1 MTVNEI
7 TDYKSNKVKI
17 KLDNGIA
24 FVLYKGDL
32 PKYDIKTGE
41 LGEEVFD
48 EIWNELLP
56 KRALSRSLKII
67 TGRDMTEWMLMKKL
81 EEDGYPDEII
91 TNVISRLRNERL
103 LDDTRFIR
111 GFIEAKSLKKS
122 KRDIMIALSA
132 KGIDVHTAERIF
144 DEMSEE
150 GEVSDECDLIRKLL
164 IKRHYDFEN
173 SDYETKQKEIQY
185 LLRKG
190 FSMDSVKKTMN
201 ADFE

>member
-41 LGEEVFD
+41 LSEEVFD

-132 KGIDVHTAERIF
+132 KGIDVHTAEQIF

-201 ADFE
+201 DDFE